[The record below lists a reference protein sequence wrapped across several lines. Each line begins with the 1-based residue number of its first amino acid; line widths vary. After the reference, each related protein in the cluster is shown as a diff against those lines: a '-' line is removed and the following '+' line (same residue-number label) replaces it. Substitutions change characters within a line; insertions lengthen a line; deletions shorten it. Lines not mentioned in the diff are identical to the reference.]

1 MSAVSTIE
9 VFIPIGGTALAG
21 TGKARNIRR
30 RLGASGNTL
39 VGPFPAKPSKMRWAT
54 YKRLR
59 SIDAALLEQWFLGMA
74 VDLRRLRRRVK
85 RHRLQEYVVHL
96 DGLRHHVGPVWTL
109 QELHRAQAELSGV
122 AGEMRD
128 RALVALLLKRP
139 FVTHESQRILSKSAF
154 APATGYRP
162 AA

>member
-85 RHRLQEYVVHL
+85 R
-96 DGLRHHVGPVWTL
+96 P
-109 QELHRAQAELSGV
+109 
-122 AGEMRD
+122 MIF
-128 RALVALLLKRP
+128 RP
-139 FVTHESQRILSKSAF
+139 
-154 APATGYRP
+154 
-162 AA
+162 